1 MGKSIWKKEMGVGKA
16 DFMVLGGQPSLASQ
30 WDSISLPTQTPLLH
44 FLIDPLSLRLCM
56 WGLLGRRCA
65 CREQTAIHH
74 EEVKLIIMP
83 GKEQVAQY
91 RYVEILKKMS
101 ITIATPPT
109 TNMSIVLTTPRLSSK
124 HFTEKL
130 RWCIRHGTGDL
141 RGTCTSKKK
150 NSSNT
155 AF

>member
-1 MGKSIWKKEMGVGKA
+1 
-16 DFMVLGGQPSLASQ
+16 
-30 WDSISLPTQTPLLH
+30 
-44 FLIDPLSLRLCM
+44 
-56 WGLLGRRCA
+56 
-65 CREQTAIHH
+65 
-74 EEVKLIIMP
+74 MP

-130 RWCIRHGTGDL
+130 RWCIRHVQGT
-141 RGTCTSKKK
+141 
-150 NSSNT
+150 
-155 AF
+155 